1 MKFNEV
7 QKYVTNL
14 RYIFSLEPLVIS
26 ESIFQQQPQELKN
39 MIIDAG
45 KKASEHS
52 VMFLLE
58 KEHQIRRALE
68 QKGMVLRTSRW
79 RANLER
85 TSDEIGL
92 A

>member
-1 MKFNEV
+1 
-7 QKYVTNL
+7 
-14 RYIFSLEPLVIS
+14 
-26 ESIFQQQPQELKN
+26 

-68 QKGMVLRTSRW
+68 QKGMVFYEP
-79 RANLER
+79 ADGER
-85 TSDEIGL
+85 IWKEQVMKSVWPKFYSSIGGREQVDKAL
-92 A
+92 QVLGR